1 MSDGYSTIVRDHFE
15 HPRNVGTLDTPDAI
29 GFAENPASGATLS
42 LHLAIKNGVI
52 DRALFQAQ
60 GCAATI
66 ASGSVLTEWA
76 IGKTP
81 SQACKIVRADIETAL
96 GGLPPTR
103 KHARRSGGRCGSQRT
118 WQTGSSDLKIT
129 GQGIVVSCPS
139 IFGVPA

>member
-15 HPRNVGTLDTPDAI
+15 HPRNVGALDTPNAL

-42 LHLAIKNGVI
+42 LHLAIKDGVI
-52 DRALFQAQ
+52 DRALFRAQ

-66 ASGSVLTEWA
+66 ASGSVLTEWV

-81 SQACKIVRADIETAL
+81 HQACKITRADIETAL

-103 KHARRSGGRCGSQRT
+103 KHAADLAVDVVHNALDKQAR
-118 WQTGSSDLKIT
+118 QT
-129 GQGIVVSCPS
+129 
-139 IFGVPA
+139 

>member
-60 GCAATI
+60 GCA
-66 ASGSVLTEWA
+66 
-76 IGKTP
+76 
-81 SQACKIVRADIETAL
+81 CKIVRADIETAL

-103 KHARRSGGRCGSQRT
+103 KHAADLAVDAVHNALGKLAR
-118 WQTGSSDLKIT
+118 QT
-129 GQGIVVSCPS
+129 
-139 IFGVPA
+139 